1 MSSVRSPIKSPVI
14 SASDRFGFTLF
25 MSALINAIVILGIS
39 FSPPDDDD
47 DDTMAPTLEVILV
60 PTRSDRAPTE
70 ADFLAQSNQQG
81 GGDLDEKRRPT
92 TPSPA
97 MITTSD
103 TTGSPDF
110 MPQIKAQPKPEQ
122 VQREMLTA
130 LESTETVPSDKLKR
144 PEVEELKTSTA
155 AELMQ
160 RSQDIARLNA
170 ELADHLEA
178 YAKKPRIKVLSSAST
193 REYKYASYL
202 VDWERKVEKVG
213 STNYPAEAKTR
224 NIQGDLLLDVAIN
237 HDGTIIDVQIR
248 RSSGYAILDDA
259 ARRIVHL
266 AAPFTPFPPSFRKDF
281 DVLHITRTWQFL
293 QGGKVDTK

>member
-1 MSSVRSPIKSPVI
+1 MSNVHSPIKSPVI

-39 FSPPDDDD
+39 FSPLDDEDN
-47 DDTMAPTLEVILV
+47 DTMAPTLEVVLV

-70 ADFLAQSNQQG
+70 ADYLAQANQQG
-81 GGDLDEKRRPT
+81 SGELEEKHRAT
-92 TPSPA
+92 TPTPA

-110 MPQIKAQPKPEQ
+110 MPQIKAQPKPDQ

-130 LESTETVPSDKLKR
+130 LQSADLVPSDKLKR
-144 PEVEELKTSTA
+144 PEMEELKTPTA
-155 AELMQ
+155 TELVM
-160 RSQDIARLNA
+160 RSQEIAKLNA
-170 ELADHLEA
+170 ELANQIEIGT
-178 YAKKPRIKVLSSAST
+178 KRPRIGTLTSVSA
-193 REYKYASYL
+193 REYKYASYMA
-202 VDWERKVEKVG
+202 DWERRVEKTG
-213 STNYPAEAKTR
+213 SLNYPAEAKAR

-248 RSSGYAILDDA
+248 RSSGSTILDDA

-266 AAPFTPFPPSFRKDF
+266 ASPFAPFPQSFRKDF

-293 QGGKVDTK
+293 QGGKLDTK

>member
-1 MSSVRSPIKSPVI
+1 MSKARTLLKSPVI

-39 FSPPDDDD
+39 FSPLDDD
-47 DDTMAPTLEVILV
+47 DDTTAPTLEVILV

-110 MPQIKAQPKPEQ
+110 TPQLKAQPKPDQ

-130 LESTETVPSDKLKR
+130 LQSTDSVPSDKLQR
-144 PEVEELKTSTA
+144 PEVVELKTTTA

-160 RSQDIARLNA
+160 RSEEIARLNA
-170 ELADHLEA
+170 ELSDHLEA

-193 REYKYASYL
+193 KEYKYASYL
-202 VDWERKVEKVG
+202 VDWERRVEKIG
-213 STNYPAEAKTR
+213 RLNFPAEAKSR
-224 NIQGDLLLDVAIN
+224 GMQGSLLLDVAIN
-237 HDGTIIDVQIR
+237 HDGTIVDVQVR
-248 RSSGYAILDDA
+248 RSSGSAILDDA

-266 AAPFTPFPPSFRKDF
+266 AAPFTPFPPDFRKDF

-293 QGGKVDTK
+293 QGGKLDTQ